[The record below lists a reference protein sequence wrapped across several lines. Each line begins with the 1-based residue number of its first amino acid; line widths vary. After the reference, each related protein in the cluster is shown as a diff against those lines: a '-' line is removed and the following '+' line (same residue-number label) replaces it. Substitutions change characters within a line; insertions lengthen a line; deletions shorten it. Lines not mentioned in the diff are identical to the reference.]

1 MKRLHTRFIASF
13 LIVIFLATF
22 LPMLLIVVV
31 RNIAPLPGPDE
42 EVLQIM
48 EQFTTEQIQQLG
60 SFFRRTFLVQ
70 FGLFL
75 GVGGLT
81 SVFAGI
87 YLSRNLTAPII
98 KLTNAARAI
107 GAKDLSR
114 RVDVTGGEEIELL
127 ATSFNE
133 MASKL
138 EKAENLRQNL
148 LADVAHELRTPL
160 TVIQGNLRAILD
172 DVYPLEKEEVARL
185 YEQTL
190 HLTRLIEDLREL
202 SHAEADQLPMN
213 LTSVDVAKLVK
224 ETAVTFT
231 PLVKAKNITLRAEM
245 LGTLPT
251 IQADQARLRQS
262 LHNLLNNAIQH
273 TPAGGT
279 ITLQAEQ
286 INNQLHLRVNDTGDG
301 IPQEQLEH
309 IFDRFARV
317 EQSRGR
323 NKGGSGLGLAIVRA
337 IAQAHGGTVTA
348 ASPEIGK
355 GSTITIT
362 LPLHAS

>member
-1 MKRLHTRFIASF
+1 MNRLHIRFILSF
-13 LIVIFLATF
+13 LVVIFLATF
-22 LPMLLIVVV
+22 LPFVLAGII
-31 RNIAPLPGPDE
+31 RNVGFTPEE
-42 EVLQIM
+42 EVRQIM
-48 EQFTTEQIQQLG
+48 SQISPEQIKLL
-60 SFFRRTFLVQ
+60 SDFFRRSILIQ
-70 FGLFL
+70 LGLFL
-75 GVGGLT
+75 GIGGLVGT
-81 SVFAGI
+81 GAGI
-87 YLSRNLTAPII
+87 LLSRNLTAPII

-114 RVDVTGGEEIELL
+114 RVDVQGSEEIELL

-133 MASKL
+133 MAAKL
-138 EKAENLRQNL
+138 ENAENLRQNL

-172 DVYPLEKEEVARL
+172 DVYPLEKDEIARL

-213 LTSVDVAKLVK
+213 MAPVDVAKLVK

-231 PLVKAKNITLRAEM
+231 PLVKAENITLRAEL
-245 LGTLPT
+245 LGALPT
-251 IQADQARLRQS
+251 IPADQARLRQS

-286 INNQLHLRVNDTGDG
+286 TGDQLNLRVFDNGDG
-301 IPQEQLEH
+301 IPPEHLEH

-317 EQSRGR
+317 EQSRR
-323 NKGGSGLGLAIVRA
+323 RDKGGSGLGLAIVRA
-337 IAQAHGGTVTA
+337 IAQAHGGKVTA
-348 ASPEIGK
+348 TSPGTGQ
-355 GSTITIT
+355 GSTITIL
-362 LPLHAS
+362 LPVNPV

>member
-1 MKRLHTRFIASF
+1 MKRLHVRFITSF
-13 LIVIFLATF
+13 LVVIFLATF
-22 LPMLLIVVV
+22 LPFGLMAII
-31 RNIAPLPGPDE
+31 RNITPTPGPGE

-48 EQFTTEQIQQLG
+48 AQFTTEQIEILG
-60 SFFRRTFLVQ
+60 EFFRRSILIQLSVFLA
-70 FGLFL
+70 
-75 GVGGLT
+75 VGGLIGT
-81 SVFAGI
+81 IAGI
-87 YLSRNLTAPII
+87 LLSRNLTAPII

-114 RVDVTGGEEIELL
+114 RVEVTGSEEIELL
-127 ATSFNE
+127 ATSFND
-133 MASKL
+133 MAAKL
-138 EKAENLRQNL
+138 ENAEDLRQNL

-172 DVYPLEKEEVARL
+172 DVYPLEKEEIARL

-202 SHAEADQLPMN
+202 SHAEADRLPMN
-213 LTSVDVAKLVK
+213 MVSVDVVKLVK

-231 PLVKAKNITLRAEM
+231 PLTKAENITLRPEL
-245 LGTLPT
+245 LGALPT

-286 INNQLHLRVNDTGDG
+286 IDNLLHLRVNDTGDG
-301 IPQEQLEH
+301 IPAEQLEH
-309 IFDRFARV
+309 IFDRFARI
-317 EQSRGR
+317 EQSRSR
-323 NKGGSGLGLAIVRA
+323 DKGGSGLGLAIVRA
-337 IAQAHGGTVTA
+337 IAHAHGGNVTA
-348 ASPEIGK
+348 TSPGPNQ
-355 GSTITIT
+355 GSTITIK
-362 LPLHAS
+362 LPIISA